1 MSKTFFKPQIDFLN
15 YLMISESLVCVTILT
30 HDQMKSELLIL
41 KNQKEGEITIDVISS
56 FRVRTEKNN
65 MLADS

>member
-15 YLMISESLVCVTILT
+15 YLMISESLVCVTALT